1 MSSKIDIQKRC
12 KWCSAIFTAH
22 KTTTEYCSHRC
33 ANLAYKDRVRK
44 QRIESLQHELGK
56 SIKTHPNLNKEY
68 LTPSEVAVLLNIG
81 RTSIYRYIRNGVIKV
96 IRFER
101 KTLVRRADIEDMTVF
116 IVPETENKQLKE
128 KAPITDFY
136 TTAEVKEKYHVNES
150 WIFVV
155 AKKNNIPRTF
165 NRGKTYWSKKHVDAY
180 FAKKAPNPDITE
192 WYSTQENYRE
202 IKELAEEYYNER
214 FERGNEFLLG
224 AIFYNEQGLHKMAS
238 FNLHQACENYY
249 NSIILT
255 FTLYSPKEHS
265 LIKLSAR
272 AKTHSLESSKAFPRN
287 TEEEKRLFDLLQD
300 AYVQARYSLHFR
312 ITQEDIE
319 ALIPKVELLRDI
331 ARQCCEER
339 IKVYA
344 AKARH

>member
-1 MSSKIDIQKRC
+1 MKTSINYLPEQKRDELRRIVKC
-12 KWCSAIFTAH
+12 VLEVLPGCEMIILYGSYARNT
-22 KTTTEYCSHRC
+22 YVD
-33 ANLAYKDRVRK
+33 YD
-44 QRIESLQHELGK
+44 QRIEYGIRTCFMSDYDILVVTNTRFQRHVISHILSKATDNYYKGMNRNESTTVQFIDE
-56 SIKTHPNLNKEY
+56 SIDDLNKAIDKNRYFYTDIKREGIMLY
-68 LTPSEVAVLLNIG
+68 NIG
-81 RTSIYRYIRNGVIKV
+81 RYKWARR
-96 IRFER
+96 R
-101 KTLVRRADIEDMTVF
+101 K
-116 IVPETENKQLKE
+116 Q
-128 KAPITDFY
+128 
-136 TTAEVKEKYHVNES
+136 
-150 WIFVV
+150 
-155 AKKNNIPRTF
+155 
-165 NRGKTYWSKKHVDAY
+165 
-180 FAKKAPNPDITE
+180 
-192 WYSTQENYRE
+192 NYRE

>member
-1 MSSKIDIQKRC
+1 MKTSINYLPEQKRDELRRIVKC
-12 KWCSAIFTAH
+12 
-22 KTTTEYCSHRC
+22 
-33 ANLAYKDRVRK
+33 VREVLPGCEMIILYGSYASNTYVDYD
-44 QRIESLQHELGK
+44 QRIEYGIRTCFMSDYDILVVTNTRFQRHVISHILSKATDNYYKGMNRNESTTVQFIDE
-56 SIKTHPNLNKEY
+56 SIDDLNK
-68 LTPSEVAVLLNIG
+68 AIDKN
-81 RTSIYRYIRNGVIKV
+81 RY
-96 IRFER
+96 
-101 KTLVRRADIEDMTVF
+101 
-116 IVPETENKQLKE
+116 
-128 KAPITDFY
+128 FY
-136 TTAEVKEKYHVNES
+136 T
-150 WIFVV
+150 
-155 AKKNNIPRTF
+155 
-165 NRGKTYWSKKHVDAY
+165 
-180 FAKKAPNPDITE
+180 DIKRE
-192 WYSTQENYRE
+192 GIMLYNSGRYKLARRRKQNYRE

>member
-1 MSSKIDIQKRC
+1 MNRNESTTVQFIDESIDDLNKAIDKNRYFYTDIKREGIMLYNSGRY
-12 KWCSAIFTAH
+12 K
-22 KTTTEYCSHRC
+22 
-33 ANLAYKDRVRK
+33 LARRRK
-44 QRIESLQHELGK
+44 Q
-56 SIKTHPNLNKEY
+56 
-68 LTPSEVAVLLNIG
+68 
-81 RTSIYRYIRNGVIKV
+81 
-96 IRFER
+96 
-101 KTLVRRADIEDMTVF
+101 
-116 IVPETENKQLKE
+116 
-128 KAPITDFY
+128 
-136 TTAEVKEKYHVNES
+136 
-150 WIFVV
+150 
-155 AKKNNIPRTF
+155 
-165 NRGKTYWSKKHVDAY
+165 
-180 FAKKAPNPDITE
+180 
-192 WYSTQENYRE
+192 NYRE

-344 AKARH
+344 AKAIH

>member
-1 MSSKIDIQKRC
+1 MKTSINYLPEQKRDELRRIVKC
-12 KWCSAIFTAH
+12 VLEVLPGCEMIILYGSYARNT
-22 KTTTEYCSHRC
+22 YVD
-33 ANLAYKDRVRK
+33 YD
-44 QRIESLQHELGK
+44 QRIEYGIRTCFMSDYDILVVTNTRFQRHVISHILSKATDNYYKGMNRNESTTVQFIDE
-56 SIKTHPNLNKEY
+56 SIDDLNKAIDKNRYFYTDIKREGIMLY
-68 LTPSEVAVLLNIG
+68 NSG
-81 RTSIYRYIRNGVIKV
+81 RYK
-96 IRFER
+96 
-101 KTLVRRADIEDMTVF
+101 LVRRR
-116 IVPETENKQLKE
+116 KQ
-128 KAPITDFY
+128 
-136 TTAEVKEKYHVNES
+136 
-150 WIFVV
+150 
-155 AKKNNIPRTF
+155 
-165 NRGKTYWSKKHVDAY
+165 
-180 FAKKAPNPDITE
+180 
-192 WYSTQENYRE
+192 NYRE

>member
-1 MSSKIDIQKRC
+1 MKTSINYLPEQKRDELRRIVKC
-12 KWCSAIFTAH
+12 VLEVLPGCEMIILYGSYARNT
-22 KTTTEYCSHRC
+22 YVD
-33 ANLAYKDRVRK
+33 YD
-44 QRIESLQHELGK
+44 QRIEYGIRTCFMSDYDILVVTNTRFQRHVISHILSKATDNYYKGMNRNESTTVQFIDE
-56 SIKTHPNLNKEY
+56 SIDDLNK
-68 LTPSEVAVLLNIG
+68 AIDKN
-81 RTSIYRYIRNGVIKV
+81 RY
-96 IRFER
+96 
-101 KTLVRRADIEDMTVF
+101 
-116 IVPETENKQLKE
+116 
-128 KAPITDFY
+128 FY
-136 TTAEVKEKYHVNES
+136 T
-150 WIFVV
+150 
-155 AKKNNIPRTF
+155 
-165 NRGKTYWSKKHVDAY
+165 
-180 FAKKAPNPDITE
+180 DIKRE
-192 WYSTQENYRE
+192 GIMLYNSGRYKLARRKQNYRE

>member
-1 MSSKIDIQKRC
+1 MKTSINYLPEQKRDELRRIVKC
-12 KWCSAIFTAH
+12 VLEVLPGCEMIILYGSYARNT
-22 KTTTEYCSHRC
+22 YVD
-33 ANLAYKDRVRK
+33 YD
-44 QRIESLQHELGK
+44 QRIEYGIRTCFMSDYDILVVTNTRFQRHVISHILSKATDNYYKGMNRNESTTVQFIDE
-56 SIKTHPNLNKEY
+56 SIDDLNK
-68 LTPSEVAVLLNIG
+68 AIDKN
-81 RTSIYRYIRNGVIKV
+81 RY
-96 IRFER
+96 
-101 KTLVRRADIEDMTVF
+101 
-116 IVPETENKQLKE
+116 
-128 KAPITDFY
+128 FY
-136 TTAEVKEKYHVNES
+136 T
-150 WIFVV
+150 
-155 AKKNNIPRTF
+155 
-165 NRGKTYWSKKHVDAY
+165 
-180 FAKKAPNPDITE
+180 DIKRE
-192 WYSTQENYRE
+192 GIMLYNSGRYKWARRRKQNYRE

>member
-1 MSSKIDIQKRC
+1 
-12 KWCSAIFTAH
+12 
-22 KTTTEYCSHRC
+22 
-33 ANLAYKDRVRK
+33 
-44 QRIESLQHELGK
+44 
-56 SIKTHPNLNKEY
+56 
-68 LTPSEVAVLLNIG
+68 
-81 RTSIYRYIRNGVIKV
+81 
-96 IRFER
+96 
-101 KTLVRRADIEDMTVF
+101 
-116 IVPETENKQLKE
+116 
-128 KAPITDFY
+128 
-136 TTAEVKEKYHVNES
+136 
-150 WIFVV
+150 
-155 AKKNNIPRTF
+155 
-165 NRGKTYWSKKHVDAY
+165 
-180 FAKKAPNPDITE
+180 
-192 WYSTQENYRE
+192 
-202 IKELAEEYYNER
+202 
-214 FERGNEFLLG
+214 
-224 AIFYNEQGLHKMAS
+224 MAS

-344 AKARH
+344 AEARH

>member
-1 MSSKIDIQKRC
+1 MKTSINYLPEQKRDELRRIVKC
-12 KWCSAIFTAH
+12 VLEVLPGCEMIILYGSYARNT
-22 KTTTEYCSHRC
+22 YVD
-33 ANLAYKDRVRK
+33 YD
-44 QRIESLQHELGK
+44 QRIEYGIRTCFMSDYDILVVTNTRFQRHVISHILSKATDNYYKVMNRNESTTVQFIDE
-56 SIKTHPNLNKEY
+56 SIDDLNK
-68 LTPSEVAVLLNIG
+68 AIDKN
-81 RTSIYRYIRNGVIKV
+81 RY
-96 IRFER
+96 
-101 KTLVRRADIEDMTVF
+101 
-116 IVPETENKQLKE
+116 
-128 KAPITDFY
+128 FY
-136 TTAEVKEKYHVNES
+136 T
-150 WIFVV
+150 
-155 AKKNNIPRTF
+155 
-165 NRGKTYWSKKHVDAY
+165 
-180 FAKKAPNPDITE
+180 DIKRE
-192 WYSTQENYRE
+192 GIMLYNSGRYKLARRRKQNYRE

>member
-1 MSSKIDIQKRC
+1 MKTSINYLPEQKRDELRRIVKC
-12 KWCSAIFTAH
+12 VLEVLPGCEMIILYGSYARNT
-22 KTTTEYCSHRC
+22 YVD
-33 ANLAYKDRVRK
+33 YD
-44 QRIESLQHELGK
+44 QRIEYGIRTCFMSDYDILVVTNTRFQRHVISHILSKATDNYYKGMNRNESTTVQFIDE
-56 SIKTHPNLNKEY
+56 SIDDLNK
-68 LTPSEVAVLLNIG
+68 AIDKN
-81 RTSIYRYIRNGVIKV
+81 RY
-96 IRFER
+96 
-101 KTLVRRADIEDMTVF
+101 
-116 IVPETENKQLKE
+116 
-128 KAPITDFY
+128 FY
-136 TTAEVKEKYHVNES
+136 T
-150 WIFVV
+150 
-155 AKKNNIPRTF
+155 
-165 NRGKTYWSKKHVDAY
+165 
-180 FAKKAPNPDITE
+180 DIKRE
-192 WYSTQENYRE
+192 GIMLYNSGRYKLARRRKQNYRE

-344 AKARH
+344 AKQRQV

>member
-1 MSSKIDIQKRC
+1 MKTSINYLPEQKRDELRRIVKC
-12 KWCSAIFTAH
+12 VLEVLPGCEMIILYGSYARNT
-22 KTTTEYCSHRC
+22 YVD
-33 ANLAYKDRVRK
+33 YD
-44 QRIESLQHELGK
+44 QRIEYGIRTCFMSDYDILVVTNTRFQRHVISHILSKATDNYYKGMNRNESTTVQFIDE
-56 SIKTHPNLNKEY
+56 SIDDLNK
-68 LTPSEVAVLLNIG
+68 AIDKN
-81 RTSIYRYIRNGVIKV
+81 RY
-96 IRFER
+96 
-101 KTLVRRADIEDMTVF
+101 
-116 IVPETENKQLKE
+116 
-128 KAPITDFY
+128 FY
-136 TTAEVKEKYHVNES
+136 T
-150 WIFVV
+150 
-155 AKKNNIPRTF
+155 
-165 NRGKTYWSKKHVDAY
+165 
-180 FAKKAPNPDITE
+180 DIKRE
-192 WYSTQENYRE
+192 GIMLYNSGRYKLARRRKQNYRE

-319 ALIPKVELLRDI
+319 ALIPKIELLRDI

>member
-1 MSSKIDIQKRC
+1 MKTSINYLPEQKRDELRRIVKC
-12 KWCSAIFTAH
+12 VLEVLPGCEMIILYGSYARNT
-22 KTTTEYCSHRC
+22 YVD
-33 ANLAYKDRVRK
+33 YD
-44 QRIESLQHELGK
+44 QRIEYGIRTCFMSDYDILIVTNTRFQRHVISHILSKATDNYYKGMNRNESTTVQFIDE
-56 SIKTHPNLNKEY
+56 SIDDLNK
-68 LTPSEVAVLLNIG
+68 AIDKN
-81 RTSIYRYIRNGVIKV
+81 RY
-96 IRFER
+96 
-101 KTLVRRADIEDMTVF
+101 
-116 IVPETENKQLKE
+116 
-128 KAPITDFY
+128 FY
-136 TTAEVKEKYHVNES
+136 T
-150 WIFVV
+150 
-155 AKKNNIPRTF
+155 
-165 NRGKTYWSKKHVDAY
+165 
-180 FAKKAPNPDITE
+180 DIKRE
-192 WYSTQENYRE
+192 GIMLYNSGRYKLARRRKQNYRE

>member
-1 MSSKIDIQKRC
+1 MKTSINYLPEQKRDELRRIVKC
-12 KWCSAIFTAH
+12 VLEVLPGCEMIILYGSYARNT
-22 KTTTEYCSHRC
+22 YVD
-33 ANLAYKDRVRK
+33 YD
-44 QRIESLQHELGK
+44 QRIEYGIRTCFMSDYDILVVTNTRFQRHVISHILSKATDNYYKGMNRNESTTVQFIDE
-56 SIKTHPNLNKEY
+56 SIDDLNK
-68 LTPSEVAVLLNIG
+68 AIDKN
-81 RTSIYRYIRNGVIKV
+81 RY
-96 IRFER
+96 
-101 KTLVRRADIEDMTVF
+101 
-116 IVPETENKQLKE
+116 
-128 KAPITDFY
+128 FY
-136 TTAEVKEKYHVNES
+136 T
-150 WIFVV
+150 
-155 AKKNNIPRTF
+155 
-165 NRGKTYWSKKHVDAY
+165 
-180 FAKKAPNPDITE
+180 DIKRE
-192 WYSTQENYRE
+192 GIMLYNSGRYKLARRRKQNYRE

-238 FNLHQACENYY
+238 FNLHQACENYH

>member
-1 MSSKIDIQKRC
+1 MKTSINYLPEQKRDELRRIVKC
-12 KWCSAIFTAH
+12 VLEVLPGCEMIILYGSYARNT
-22 KTTTEYCSHRC
+22 YVD
-33 ANLAYKDRVRK
+33 YD
-44 QRIESLQHELGK
+44 QRIEYGIRTCFMSDYDILVVTNTRFQRHVISHILSKATDNYYKGMNRNESTTVQFIDE
-56 SIKTHPNLNKEY
+56 SIDDLNK
-68 LTPSEVAVLLNIG
+68 AIDKN
-81 RTSIYRYIRNGVIKV
+81 RY
-96 IRFER
+96 
-101 KTLVRRADIEDMTVF
+101 
-116 IVPETENKQLKE
+116 
-128 KAPITDFY
+128 FY
-136 TTAEVKEKYHVNES
+136 T
-150 WIFVV
+150 
-155 AKKNNIPRTF
+155 
-165 NRGKTYWSKKHVDAY
+165 
-180 FAKKAPNPDITE
+180 DIKREGIMLYTSGR
-192 WYSTQENYRE
+192 YKLARRRKQNYRE

>member
-1 MSSKIDIQKRC
+1 MKTSINYLPEQKRDELRRIVKC
-12 KWCSAIFTAH
+12 VLEVLPGCEMIILYGSYARNT
-22 KTTTEYCSHRC
+22 YVD
-33 ANLAYKDRVRK
+33 YD
-44 QRIESLQHELGK
+44 QRIEYGIRTCFMSDYDILVVTNTRFQRHVISHILSKATDNYYKGMNRNESTTVQFIDE
-56 SIKTHPNLNKEY
+56 SIDDLNK
-68 LTPSEVAVLLNIG
+68 AIDKN
-81 RTSIYRYIRNGVIKV
+81 RY
-96 IRFER
+96 
-101 KTLVRRADIEDMTVF
+101 
-116 IVPETENKQLKE
+116 
-128 KAPITDFY
+128 FY
-136 TTAEVKEKYHVNES
+136 T
-150 WIFVV
+150 
-155 AKKNNIPRTF
+155 
-165 NRGKTYWSKKHVDAY
+165 
-180 FAKKAPNPDITE
+180 DIKRE
-192 WYSTQENYRE
+192 GIMLYNSGRYKLARRRKQNYRE

-272 AKTHSLESSKAFPRN
+272 AKTHPLESSKAFPRN

>member
-1 MSSKIDIQKRC
+1 MKTSINYLPEQKRDELRRIVKC
-12 KWCSAIFTAH
+12 VLEVLPGCEMIILYGSYARNT
-22 KTTTEYCSHRC
+22 YVD
-33 ANLAYKDRVRK
+33 YD
-44 QRIESLQHELGK
+44 QRIEYGIRTCFMSDYDILVVTNTRFQRHVISHILSKATDNYYKGMNRNESTTVQFIDE
-56 SIKTHPNLNKEY
+56 SIDDLNK
-68 LTPSEVAVLLNIG
+68 AIDKN
-81 RTSIYRYIRNGVIKV
+81 RY
-96 IRFER
+96 
-101 KTLVRRADIEDMTVF
+101 
-116 IVPETENKQLKE
+116 
-128 KAPITDFY
+128 FY
-136 TTAEVKEKYHVNES
+136 T
-150 WIFVV
+150 
-155 AKKNNIPRTF
+155 
-165 NRGKTYWSKKHVDAY
+165 
-180 FAKKAPNPDITE
+180 DIKRE
-192 WYSTQENYRE
+192 GIMLYNSGRYKLARRRKQNYRE

-319 ALIPKVELLRDI
+319 ALIPKVELLLDI
-331 ARQCCEER
+331 TRQCCEER

-344 AKARH
+344 AKQRQV

>member
-1 MSSKIDIQKRC
+1 MKTSINYLPEQKRDELRRIVKC
-12 KWCSAIFTAH
+12 VLEVLPGCEMIILYGSYARNT
-22 KTTTEYCSHRC
+22 YVD
-33 ANLAYKDRVRK
+33 YD
-44 QRIESLQHELGK
+44 QRIEYGIRTCFMSDYDILVVTNTRFQRHVISHILSKATDNYYKGMNRNESTTVQFIDE
-56 SIKTHPNLNKEY
+56 SIDDLNK
-68 LTPSEVAVLLNIG
+68 AIDKN
-81 RTSIYRYIRNGVIKV
+81 RY
-96 IRFER
+96 
-101 KTLVRRADIEDMTVF
+101 
-116 IVPETENKQLKE
+116 
-128 KAPITDFY
+128 FY
-136 TTAEVKEKYHVNES
+136 T
-150 WIFVV
+150 
-155 AKKNNIPRTF
+155 
-165 NRGKTYWSKKHVDAY
+165 
-180 FAKKAPNPDITE
+180 DIKRE
-192 WYSTQENYRE
+192 GIMLYNSGRYKLARRRKQNYRE

-272 AKTHSLESSKAFPRN
+272 AKTHSLESSKAFPRT
-287 TEEEKRLFDLLQD
+287 TEEEIRLFDLLQD

>member
-1 MSSKIDIQKRC
+1 MKTSINYLPEQKRAELRRIVKC
-12 KWCSAIFTAH
+12 VLEVLPGCEMIILYGSYARNT
-22 KTTTEYCSHRC
+22 YVD
-33 ANLAYKDRVRK
+33 YD
-44 QRIESLQHELGK
+44 QRIEYGIRTCFMSDYDILVVTNTRFQRHVISHILSKATDNYYKGMNRNESTTVQFIDE
-56 SIKTHPNLNKEY
+56 SIDDLNK
-68 LTPSEVAVLLNIG
+68 AIDKN
-81 RTSIYRYIRNGVIKV
+81 RY
-96 IRFER
+96 
-101 KTLVRRADIEDMTVF
+101 
-116 IVPETENKQLKE
+116 
-128 KAPITDFY
+128 FY
-136 TTAEVKEKYHVNES
+136 T
-150 WIFVV
+150 
-155 AKKNNIPRTF
+155 
-165 NRGKTYWSKKHVDAY
+165 
-180 FAKKAPNPDITE
+180 DIKRE
-192 WYSTQENYRE
+192 GIMLYNSGRYKLARRRKQNYRE

>member
-1 MSSKIDIQKRC
+1 MKTSINYLPEQKRDELRRIVKC
-12 KWCSAIFTAH
+12 VLEVLPGCEMIILYGSYARNT
-22 KTTTEYCSHRC
+22 YVD
-33 ANLAYKDRVRK
+33 YD
-44 QRIESLQHELGK
+44 QRIEYGIRTCFMSDYDILVVTNTRFQRHVISHILSKATDNYYKGMNRNESTTVQFIDE
-56 SIKTHPNLNKEY
+56 SIDDLNK
-68 LTPSEVAVLLNIG
+68 AIDKN
-81 RTSIYRYIRNGVIKV
+81 RY
-96 IRFER
+96 
-101 KTLVRRADIEDMTVF
+101 
-116 IVPETENKQLKE
+116 
-128 KAPITDFY
+128 FY
-136 TTAEVKEKYHVNES
+136 T
-150 WIFVV
+150 
-155 AKKNNIPRTF
+155 
-165 NRGKTYWSKKHVDAY
+165 
-180 FAKKAPNPDITE
+180 DIKRE
-192 WYSTQENYRE
+192 GIMLYNSGRYKLARRRKQNYRE

-300 AYVQARYSLHFR
+300 AYVQSRYSLHFR

>member
-1 MSSKIDIQKRC
+1 MKTSINYLPEQKRDELRRIVKC
-12 KWCSAIFTAH
+12 VLEVLPGCEMIILYGSYARNT
-22 KTTTEYCSHRC
+22 YVD
-33 ANLAYKDRVRK
+33 YD
-44 QRIESLQHELGK
+44 QRIEYGIRTCFMSDYDILVVTNTRFQRHVISHILSKATDNYYKGMNRNESTTVQFIDE
-56 SIKTHPNLNKEY
+56 SIDDLNK
-68 LTPSEVAVLLNIG
+68 AIDKN
-81 RTSIYRYIRNGVIKV
+81 RY
-96 IRFER
+96 
-101 KTLVRRADIEDMTVF
+101 
-116 IVPETENKQLKE
+116 
-128 KAPITDFY
+128 FY
-136 TTAEVKEKYHVNES
+136 T
-150 WIFVV
+150 
-155 AKKNNIPRTF
+155 
-165 NRGKTYWSKKHVDAY
+165 
-180 FAKKAPNPDITE
+180 DIKRE
-192 WYSTQENYRE
+192 GIMLYNSGRYKLARRRKQNYRE

-224 AIFYNEQGLHKMAS
+224 AIFYNEQGLHKMAC